1 MEMTLRGAVLQKYPS
16 ATAFGKAM
24 GWTRYKASNIING
37 RVQPTANEMIAIAKN
52 IGAEDAQT
60 FMSLFFPSLTTK

>member
-1 MEMTLRGAVLQKYPS
+1 MEMTLRGAILQKYPS

-37 RVQPTANEMIAIAKN
+37 RVQPNADEMIAIAKN
-52 IGAEDAQT
+52 IGVDDAKS
-60 FMSLFFPSLTTK
+60 FMTLFFPSLTTK